1 MVVLV
6 VFFLFKQKTAYE
18 MRISDW
24 SSDVCSSDL
33 SIVTLKIVHGHVVQV
48 NVLAGGDIAR
58 GKTDDLVVAMHG
70 RAVRDVVYCDL
81 VARRNGVGRYELFAR
96 YGSTG
101 LDVASCDQNIVVRAE
116 PYCHMPGI
124 RPADG
129 VGWHRDFLHHIVS
142 CLFYGSGPE
151 RPLAAFS
158 RQCKNSLLHK
168 IKQVKW

>member
-58 GKTDDLVVAMHG
+58 GKTDALVVAMHG

-81 VARRNGVGRYELFAR
+81 VTRRNGVGRYELFAW
-96 YGSTG
+96 YGSPR
-101 LDVASCDQNIVVRAE
+101 LDVASCAQTILRSE
-116 PYCHMPGI
+116 EGW
-124 RPADG
+124 
-129 VGWHRDFLHHIVS
+129 VGKGCVS
-142 CLFYGSGPE
+142 
-151 RPLAAFS
+151 
-158 RQCKNSLLHK
+158 QC
-168 IKQVKW
+168 

>member
-58 GKTDDLVVAMHG
+58 CKTDDLVVAMHG

-96 YGSTG
+96 YRSEERRVGEECVST
-101 LDVASCDQNIVVRAE
+101 CR
-116 PYCHMPGI
+116 
-124 RPADG
+124 
-129 VGWHRDFLHHIVS
+129 
-142 CLFYGSGPE
+142 
-151 RPLAAFS
+151 S
-158 RQCKNSLLHK
+158 RWSPSH
-168 IKQVKW
+168 